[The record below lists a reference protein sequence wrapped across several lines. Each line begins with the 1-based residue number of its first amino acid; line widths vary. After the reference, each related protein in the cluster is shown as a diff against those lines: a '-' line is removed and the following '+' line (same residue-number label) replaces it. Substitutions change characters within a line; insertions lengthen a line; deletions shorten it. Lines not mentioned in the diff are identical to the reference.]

1 MSLVARPI
9 VLLVALVTL
18 AACSGGGDA
27 APTTPTTPTP
37 PTPPTVASVI
47 VSLSSPQLVAG
58 STTIATAETRSSTGV
73 SLTGRAVSWSSSNP
87 TVASVSNIGAI
98 TALTPGTTT
107 IVATSEGQSGSA
119 VLTVLP
125 VPVAV
130 VTVALAQATLTAGS
144 STVAI
149 ATLRSATNDVLTERP
164 ITWSSSDNAIATVSQ
179 SDTISSMSPG
189 TATITAQSG
198 SQSGSAVLT
207 VTPPSVAL
215 VNVSLGAQSLQV
227 GQTTTASAVARDA
240 AGNVLTGR
248 PVNWSSTTPSV
259 ASVSGAGV
267 VTALAPGTTVISA
280 SIDGRVGTAALQVST
295 IGVASVTLSP
305 SAISMVAGDLRL
317 VVATVRDA
325 AGNPL
330 FGRQVNWFTSD
341 NTVVDG
347 AVSGD
352 TALITGLRAGN
363 VTLSVQVEGRT
374 ASIPVTVQV
383 PTTNIC
389 SLIAGASVVGNDGR
403 YLGRFTNRFDAE
415 SVLNEFGTYGSRF
428 ASNSTN
434 NEFGT
439 YGSRFSTLSAR
450 NPFTSTPPRII
461 RNGNFI
467 AFYTV
472 NEFLTPRVA
481 PAFAL
486 TCTFP

>member
-9 VLLVALVTL
+9 ALLVALVTF

-37 PTPPTVASVI
+37 PTPPAVASVI
-47 VSLSSPQLVAG
+47 VSLSSTQLVAG

-87 TVASVSNIGAI
+87 AIASVSNIGAI
-98 TALTPGTTT
+98 TALTPGTTS
-107 IVATSEGQSGSA
+107 IIATSEGQSGSA

-125 VPVAV
+125 APVAT
-130 VTVALAQATLTAGS
+130 VTVTLAQATLTAGS

-164 ITWSSSDNAIATVSQ
+164 ISWSSSDNAIATVSQ
-179 SDTISSMSPG
+179 SGTVSSVAPG

-198 SQSGSAVLT
+198 GQSGSAVLS

-227 GQTTTASAVARDA
+227 GQKTNASAV
-240 AGNVLTGR
+240 
-248 PVNWSSTTPSV
+248 
-259 ASVSGAGV
+259 
-267 VTALAPGTTVISA
+267 
-280 SIDGRVGTAALQVST
+280 
-295 IGVASVTLSP
+295 
-305 SAISMVAGDLRL
+305 
-317 VVATVRDA
+317 VRDA

-389 SLIAGASVVGNDGR
+389 SLIAGASIVGNDGR
-403 YLGRFTNRFDAE
+403 YLGRFTNCFDTE

-486 TCTFP
+486 TCSFP